1 MNISLIPTV
10 DYVKEEDVKGKTVV
24 VIDVLRATS
33 VISTALSNGAKEVIT
48 TTSIDAAIK
57 LKDDM
62 SLLGGERKALKID
75 GFDLSNSP
83 LEYSRDIV
91 EGKKIILTTTN
102 GTVAINK
109 SKSADNIYIGCM
121 LNGKAVAKR
130 IAGENKD
137 TVIVCAGTYG
147 KFSLDDFI
155 CAGKIIYE
163 TLNLNNVQLDD
174 FSTAALCAY
183 KDHKNDTLSY
193 VKLASHYKY
202 LLSIGLEC
210 DIKYCFKEDMI
221 KYVPQYNNGKII
233 ADKNK

>member
-1 MNISLIPTV
+1 MKISLIPTV
-10 DYVKEEDVKGKTVV
+10 EYVKEEDVAGKTVV

-48 TTSIDAAIK
+48 TTSVDGAVK

-109 SKSADNIYIGCM
+109 SKNADNIYIGCM
-121 LNGKAVAKR
+121 LNGKAVAKK
-130 IAGENKD
+130 IAEEDKD
-137 TVIVCAGTYG
+137 TVILCAGTYG

-163 TLNLNNVQLDD
+163 TICINDAQLDD

-183 KDHKNDTLSY
+183 KDHKNDTLSF

-221 KYVPQYNNGKII
+221 KCVPKYDGGKITI
-233 ADKNK
+233 GKN

>member
-1 MNISLIPTV
+1 MEISLIPTV
-10 DYVKEEDVKGKTVV
+10 EYVKEEDVAGKTVV

-48 TTSIDAAIK
+48 TTSVDGAVK

-109 SKSADNIYIGCM
+109 SKNANNIYIGCM
-121 LNGKAVAKR
+121 LNGRAVAKK
-130 IAGENKD
+130 IAEEDKD
-137 TVIVCAGTYG
+137 TVILCAGTYG

-163 TLNLNNVQLDD
+163 TISINDAQLDD
-174 FSTAALCAY
+174 FSTAALCSY

-221 KYVPQYNNGKII
+221 KCVPKYDSGKITI
-233 ADKNK
+233 GEK